1 MTDCGCGSGDTLP
14 EPRLA
19 VPGTGAETRCGCSG
33 GKLSMLIF
41 PCSGASDT
49 GEITD
54 KAARKLAQ
62 DGFGK
67 MNCLAGIGGGIV
79 PMIEAVKNSGGALVI
94 DGCPQ
99 DCAKKVMDTHGLTN
113 YRHMRV
119 TNAGLKKGKS
129 PVNEENVGKA
139 VQAAQK
145 LLPESAAGSGG
156 CCS

>member
-1 MTDCGCGSGDTLP
+1 MTD
-14 EPRLA
+14 
-19 VPGTGAETRCGCSG
+19 CGCSG
-33 GKLSMLIF
+33 GKPTMLIF

-54 KAARKLAQ
+54 KAARHLARE
-62 DGFGK
+62 GFGK
-67 MNCLAGIGGGIV
+67 MYCLAGVGGGIDS
-79 PMIEAVKNSGGALVI
+79 MIDTARNSAGALLI

-119 TNAGLKKGKS
+119 TDVGLKKGKS
-129 PVNEENVGKA
+129 PANEENVGKA